1 MNSLTEFLKIAGGV
15 LAALTVIHYVVVLLA
30 YVTNKMKPITEAP
43 RLDRPSK
50 RVRIAL
56 FMDRDNKLTLSGDND
71 QMRTMATVIGR
82 FAVHAARQ
90 GGDSEAVVNPEDIAL
105 AILEVIDR
113 SEKNGISDRTIIQ
126 LREDTKAWRLSITP
140 LYPVESK

>member
-1 MNSLTEFLKIAGGV
+1 
-15 LAALTVIHYVVVLLA
+15 
-30 YVTNKMKPITEAP
+30 MKSITEAP
-43 RLDRPSK
+43 KLNRPSK

-56 FMDRDNKLTLSGDND
+56 FVGRDNKLTLSGDND
-71 QMRTMATVIGR
+71 QMRAMATVVGR

-90 GGDSEAVVNPEDIAL
+90 GETSVTIANPEDIAL